1 MTILWS
7 LNIVLLSLTIYH
19 HIMKETMIT
28 PTNSVDNH
36 ICGPMSNNS
45 HCLLV
50 IDALNNMKKAHYEQ
64 MQSEHI
70 HGFRKFFQLLLILS
84 GDIQVQLGPV
94 KFPCGICARPVA
106 SNHRVLQCDRC
117 DYWCHIKCVDIPPSQ
132 YNKLIGSA
140 VNWICPPC
148 GTIQFSK
155 HCL

>member
-1 MTILWS
+1 MAILWS

-28 PTNSVDNH
+28 QTNSVDNH

-70 HGFRKFFQLLLILS
+70 HGLRKCFHLLLILS

-106 SNHRVLQCDRC
+106 SNHRVLQCDRWW
-117 DYWCHIKCVDIPPSQ
+117 DSYILITLTDTPFTGSVSQ
-132 YNKLIGSA
+132 SWQIMYMSYFYTTFGWGQSS
-140 VNWICPPC
+140 V
-148 GTIQFSK
+148 
-155 HCL
+155 